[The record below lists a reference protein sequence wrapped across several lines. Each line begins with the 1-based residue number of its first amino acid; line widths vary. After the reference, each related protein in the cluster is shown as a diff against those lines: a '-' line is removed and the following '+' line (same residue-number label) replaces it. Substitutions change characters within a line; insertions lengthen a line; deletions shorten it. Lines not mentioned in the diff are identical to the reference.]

1 MGSFVPSAIII
12 LVAFKSIGCS
22 RRARLWNRQASII
35 LDLVL
40 SVCVFAACS
49 GKASAQ
55 SHDASS
61 TGFADYAMKL
71 GEDPL
76 LKLRHMTSA
85 RYSAKALPEMI
96 GELNRHLEAWANYY
110 QLRHHRTTSR
120 KINRYARHRLQRH
133 PRWHSQGPR
142 YVTGPS
148 LIGRDPALSGGPGGH
163 PWRRDVITTIFW
175 IGERPRGNNPVPNA
189 RSPWDKY

>member
-12 LVAFKSIGCS
+12 LAAFKGIGCS

-55 SHDASS
+55 SHGASS
-61 TGFADYAMKL
+61 TAFADYATKL

-76 LKLRHMTSA
+76 LKLRDITSE
-85 RYSAKALPEMI
+85 RYNAKAMAGMT
-96 GELNRHLEAWANYY
+96 GELNRHIKFWANYH
-110 QLRHHRTTSR
+110 QLGHPR
-120 KINRYARHRLQRH
+120 KTFRKVNRYVRRRLQSH
-133 PRWHSQGPR
+133 PRWRSQGPR
-142 YVTGPS
+142 YVNGP
-148 LIGRDPALSGGPGGH
+148 
-163 PWRRDVITTIFW
+163 
-175 IGERPRGNNPVPNA
+175 
-189 RSPWDKY
+189 

>member
-1 MGSFVPSAIII
+1 MRHDHPALEKQPITESPTMGSFVPNAVII
-12 LVAFKSIGCS
+12 LVAFKGIGCS
-22 RRARLWNRQASII
+22 RRVLLWNRQASII

-76 LKLRHMTSA
+76 LKLRDITSG
-85 RYSAKALPEMI
+85 RYSAKAMAAMT
-96 GELNRHLEAWANYY
+96 GVLNRHIKFWANYH
-110 QLRHHRTTSR
+110 QLG
-120 KINRYARHRLQRH
+120 H
-133 PRWHSQGPR
+133 PRKTFRKVNRS
-142 YVTGPS
+142 V
-148 LIGRDPALSGGPGGH
+148 
-163 PWRRDVITTIFW
+163 RR
-175 IGERPRGNNPVPNA
+175 
-189 RSPWDKY
+189 